1 MTIKELEELA
11 REFIIG
17 YAPLTEK
24 QIGIIVS
31 IEAAEQ
37 RRTALL
43 IQVRRYN
50 AVIQTMYDRLAK
62 EREQC

>member
-24 QIGIIVS
+24 QLGLIIS
-31 IEAAEQ
+31 IRAAEE
-37 RRTALL
+37 RRNALL
-43 IQVRRYN
+43 NQVKR
-50 AVIQTMYDRLAK
+50 YDRVIAVMYRRLA
-62 EREQC
+62 E

>member
-24 QIGIIVS
+24 QQGILVS
-31 IEAAEQ
+31 IRAAEE
-37 RRTALL
+37 RREALVRKVKRYDRV
-43 IQVRRYN
+43 IQV
-50 AVIQTMYDRLAK
+50 MYKQLA
-62 EREQC
+62 EGV